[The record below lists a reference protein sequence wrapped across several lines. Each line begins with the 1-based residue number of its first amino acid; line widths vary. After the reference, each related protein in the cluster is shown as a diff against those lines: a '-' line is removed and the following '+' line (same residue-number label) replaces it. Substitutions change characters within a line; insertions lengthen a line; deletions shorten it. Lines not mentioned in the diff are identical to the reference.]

1 MVMKMPMITDLGITQ
16 TIPNNAKVNDHTSV
30 AKGQWSSRWS
40 IDYPLLLHMQ
50 HQSTINR
57 YLFRKLSIVNII
69 PNATVHTKYDTFCVT
84 LVIHILFQGKG
95 ISVEPRT
102 PKGIIEWLNLKHTP
116 FFWHPLRLGLHPFK
130 KANYHRAT
138 QKRRFQFPILI
149 RLDDMRNPV
158 VNCTLR
164 SAGYLR
170 CHWGLVH
177 H

>member
-1 MVMKMPMITDLGITQ
+1 MTIHQLPRDSGVAGDQYINHFFYTCNINQLSTD
-16 TIPNNAKVNDHTSV
+16 TSFESY
-30 AKGQWSSRWS
+30 Q
-40 IDYPLLLHMQ
+40 
-50 HQSTINR
+50 
-57 YLFRKLSIVNII
+57 LSILSLM
-69 PNATVHTKYDTFCVT
+69 PVHTKYDTFCVT
-84 LVIHILFQGKG
+84 LVIHILFQEKG

-102 PKGIIEWLNLKHTP
+102 PKGIIEWLNLKHTL